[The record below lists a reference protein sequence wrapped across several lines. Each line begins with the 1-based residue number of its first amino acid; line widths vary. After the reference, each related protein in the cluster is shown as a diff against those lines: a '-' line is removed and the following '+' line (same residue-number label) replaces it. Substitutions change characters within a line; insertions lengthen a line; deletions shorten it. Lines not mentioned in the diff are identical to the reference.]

1 MLSIIRQYMILL
13 IAVYNSFLNSPLDIN
28 IAQMEI
34 KVTYFCPP
42 LYYAIKNLQYNAA
55 KLLIDNGADV
65 NMLMEDMDC
74 PSNNY
79 DYIGDRDCSHNVCLL
94 HVAVTYNDVNMVRL
108 LIDSGA
114 KMPYNCKGGSLVN
127 IAIYH
132 NNHDMA
138 SLLYECGMNDGLGL
152 DIRREKCDSYGE
164 WHYHDELWSDVEL
177 SLLSDLSDLDM
188 IEIVAK
194 HQDQYEK
201 NVMLAIACD
210 EQVDISIIERL
221 LQIGAR
227 STRIIEKATYYKTVY
242 DLIRND

>member
-1 MLSIIRQYMILL
+1 MISL
-13 IAVYNSFLNSPLDIN
+13 IAVYNSFLNSLLDID
-28 IAQMEI
+28 IALMKI
-34 KVTYFCPP
+34 TIACFCPP
-42 LYYAIKNLQYNAA
+42 LYYAVKNLQYNAA

-65 NMLMEDMDC
+65 NMLIVDMDC
-74 PSNNY
+74 PNDNC
-79 DYIGDRDCSHNVCLL
+79 DYIGDRDCCHDVCLL
-94 HVAVTYNDVNMVRL
+94 HVAVSYNDVNMVRL

-138 SLLYECGMNDGLGL
+138 SLLYECGMNDGLGFY
-152 DIRREKCDSYGE
+152 IRREKCDSYGE

-194 HQDQYEK
+194 HQGQYEK

-221 LQIGAR
+221 LHLGAR
-227 STRIIEKATYYKTVY
+227 SDGIIEKATYYKTVY
-242 DLIRND
+242 DVLIQRST